1 MIHANSYRTLFTA
14 LAMCSWLTTMPL
26 ARATNTA
33 ALPAPL
39 PAVVPWSGASEAL
52 IAAPDDR
59 WVTPIERNNFERTPS
74 YEQTRQWLERL
85 VKESPLLTLHSFGRS
100 AEGRE
105 LFYVKASPSVLQ
117 QTSTAK
123 RPVVLI
129 QAGIHSHEIDGK
141 DAGLMLLR
149 DIGLGAKANLVD
161 VVDLV
166 FVPIYN
172 VDGHERQSSF
182 NAAHLRGP
190 DNHGTR
196 STAQSINLNLDY
208 VKADA
213 PETRAMLRLIH
224 QLDPVLYIDV
234 HVSDGFDHGYDVT
247 YTYAAWGRY
256 MHSKAIA
263 DWLNGP
269 FESSVNEFL
278 RSQGHNPHFYPSAID
293 DHDIHKGLRVS
304 AEGPRWSTG
313 YGDHAHIPTVL
324 VEMHHLKPYRQ
335 RVLGAYSMM
344 EGVLRTA
351 AADIDALKASI
362 TEDRQRRPESLVVR
376 WARDKQPMEVISFT
390 GMAYER
396 YDSAVSGEEEIRY
409 LGRTEQWD
417 LPVTGQHPIAEV
429 QLPLAWWIPP
439 AETKVLELLKLHGIA
454 YEIIDLPQRLE
465 LDTVIMRDIE
475 LGPVYDVR
483 VQMSGKA
490 TYSLEQTQMPAGSAR
505 VPYAQ
510 PLGLLAASL
519 LEPEAM
525 DSLFSWGFFP
535 QMTQTN
541 GAMERFIAASLAESM
556 LESSPSL
563 RREFEKK
570 LASDAAFSADPKA
583 RLRWFQE
590 RSGYAD
596 VKHGLYPI
604 RRELGTAPE
613 QRSDKIDQ

>member
-1 MIHANSYRTLFTA
+1 MSYPITQHSLIT
-14 LAMCSWLTTMPL
+14 
-26 ARATNTA
+26 TA
-33 ALPAPL
+33 ALWCCLASMPSAGATLEQTVRAPL
-39 PAVVPWSGASEAL
+39 PAVAPWHGASEAL
-52 IAAPDDR
+52 IAAQDDP
-59 WVTPIERNNFERTPS
+59 WITPAERNRFERTPS
-74 YEQTRQWLERL
+74 YAETRQWLERL
-85 VKESPLLTLHSFGRS
+85 VKESPLLSLHSFGRS

-105 LFYVKASPSVLQ
+105 LFYIKATPTAVG
-117 QTSTAK
+117 QTDSSK

-129 QAGIHSHEIDGK
+129 QGGIHSHEIDGK

-149 DIGLGAKANLVD
+149 DIGLGAKAGLVD
-161 VVDLV
+161 VVDLI

-190 DNHGTR
+190 ENHGTR
-196 STAQSINLNLDY
+196 TTAQSINLNLDY

-213 PETRAMLRLIH
+213 PETRAMLGLIR
-224 QLDPVLYIDV
+224 QLDPLMYIDV

-269 FESSVNEFL
+269 FESSVNAFL
-278 RSQGHNPHFYPSAID
+278 SAQGHTPHFYPSAMD
-293 DHDIHKGLRVS
+293 DHDIQKGLRVS

-313 YGDHAHIPTVL
+313 YGDHVHMPTVL

-351 AADIDALKASI
+351 AADLDDLKAAI
-362 TEDRQRRPESLVVR
+362 AADRQRRPESLVVR
-376 WARDKQPMEVISFT
+376 WARDKQPIETIPFT

-396 YDSAVSGEEEIRY
+396 YESSVSGAQEIRY
-409 LGRTEQWD
+409 LGHTEEWE

-429 QLPLAWWIPP
+429 QLPRAWWIPP
-439 AETKVLELLKLHGIA
+439 GETDVIELLQLHGIA
-454 YEIIDLPQRLE
+454 YEKSDLPQVLK
-465 LDTVIMRDIE
+465 LGTVTMRDIQ
-475 LGPVYDVR
+475 LGPLYDVR

-490 TYSLEQTQMPAGSAR
+490 TYSVEQTHMPAGSIR
-505 VPYAQ
+505 VPFDQ
-510 PLGLLAASL
+510 PRGLLAASL

-535 QMTQTN
+535 QMAQTH
-541 GAMERFIAASLAESM
+541 GSMERFIAAPLAEKM
-556 LESSPSL
+556 LESNPDL
-563 RREFEKK
+563 RRDFKNK

-590 RSGYAD
+590 RSGYAGA
-596 VKHGLYPI
+596 KEGRYPVG
-604 RRELGTAPE
+604 REIASSTK
-613 QRSDKIDQ
+613 Q